1 MVAEHHSQSKVKL
14 ASWNVNSIRSRISNV
29 LEWIEIEKPD
39 ILCLQETKVI
49 NQDFPT
55 SPFEDIG
62 YNIIT
67 HGQKSYNGVATLSKF
82 TIEDSIKDLPNYND
96 NQARYLETTHS
107 ISNKMIRV
115 ANIYLPNGNPTPGTK
130 YDYKLEWMK
139 SLKNHLGKTLENE
152 EIFVVVGD
160 YNVIPEEI
168 DVFEPEKWLDDALFK
183 VETRKEFRKILALG
197 FTDSFRSLNPEEQQ
211 YTFWDYQRGAW
222 QRNNGIR
229 IDHILSSPEADD
241 IISEVYISKDTRD
254 KDKPSDHVPIVSIMN
269 ID

>member
-1 MVAEHHSQSKVKL
+1 
-14 ASWNVNSIRSRISNV
+14 
-29 LEWIEIEKPD
+29 
-39 ILCLQETKVI
+39 
-49 NQDFPT
+49 
-55 SPFEDIG
+55 
-62 YNIIT
+62 
-67 HGQKSYNGVATLSKF
+67 
-82 TIEDSIKDLPNYND
+82 
-96 NQARYLETTHS
+96 
-107 ISNKMIRV
+107 MIRV

-139 SLKNHLGKTLENE
+139 SLKNHLSKTLENE
-152 EIFVVVGD
+152 EIFIVVGD

-168 DVFEPEKWLDDALFK
+168 DVFAPEKWLDDALFK
-183 VETRKEFRKILALG
+183 IESRKEFRKILALG
-197 FTDSFRSLNPEEQQ
+197 FTDSFRSLNPGEQQ

-222 QRNNGIR
+222 QRNNGLR

>member
-1 MVAEHHSQSKVKL
+1 MVVEHHSQSKVKL

-49 NQDFPT
+49 DQDFPI

-62 YNIIT
+62 YNVVT

-82 TIEDSIKDLPNYND
+82 TIEDSIKGLPNYND
-96 NQARYLETTHS
+96 NQARYLETTHAV
-107 ISNKMIRV
+107 SNKMIRV
-115 ANIYLPNGNPTPGTK
+115 ANIYLPNGNPTPGVK
-130 YDYKLEWMK
+130 YDYKIEWMK
-139 SLKNHLGKTLENE
+139 SLKNHLSETLKNE
-152 EIFVVVGD
+152 EIFTVIGD

-168 DVFEPEKWLDDALFK
+168 DVYAPEKWLDDALFK
-183 VETRKEFRKILALG
+183 IETRKEFRKILALG

-241 IISEVYISKDTRD
+241 IISEVYISKDTRE

-269 ID
+269 VD